1 MSKMTH
7 LKQSLFMLA
16 LLLGLFGM
24 VACDDYDVETF
35 NYVDKTTVS
44 LEESTLH
51 SLTYKWTAVDNVTNY
66 KWVLVQ
72 GNVEDSKENPLA
84 QGTTTNTALVF
95 ENLDPG
101 TNYTLWVTPI
111 SDSNLVSRSF
121 YGTFATVAITPLDT
135 PKVTCTLD
143 TITYDVIAEWGAVEN
158 AVDYTWYYV
167 EQGDTITDTTTDLSI
182 SFNAKHFEPGTHFV
196 YVIAN
201 YYEEAHTNSA
211 RGAGSYTLGEITTP
225 IAERMAGTYS
235 VYNEGYT
242 CYNLST
248 WATFE
253 DERTTTIS
261 VIDDTTIKIANLYKG
276 IGLEGYIDEANE
288 EITFAAGKSNSG
300 AWCIYGF
307 DGSWSYQTDTPQ
319 MKGYYEQDDEGYIIY
334 LYNDDDYTWCYG
346 YYYAG
351 DGWYPYWVGQSSLY
365 QESDE

>member
-158 AVDYTWYYV
+158 AVDYNWYYV

-182 SFNAKHFEPGTHFV
+182 SFNVKSQHLSPKEWP
-196 YVIAN
+196 
-201 YYEEAHTNSA
+201 AHTQFTTKATLATILALGLRSKTNAQQLFLSLTTLQSRLPTSTKVLA
-211 RGAGSYTLGEITTP
+211 LKDTSTKLTKKSPLQQANQTAVHGA
-225 IAERMAGTYS
+225 
-235 VYNEGYT
+235 
-242 CYNLST
+242 ST
-248 WATFE
+248 DLT
-253 DERTTTIS
+253 
-261 VIDDTTIKIANLYKG
+261 
-276 IGLEGYIDEANE
+276 
-288 EITFAAGKSNSG
+288 AAGVIK
-300 AWCIYGF
+300 
-307 DGSWSYQTDTPQ
+307 QTHL
-319 MKGYYEQDDEGYIIY
+319 K
-334 LYNDDDYTWCYG
+334 
-346 YYYAG
+346 
-351 DGWYPYWVGQSSLY
+351 
-365 QESDE
+365 